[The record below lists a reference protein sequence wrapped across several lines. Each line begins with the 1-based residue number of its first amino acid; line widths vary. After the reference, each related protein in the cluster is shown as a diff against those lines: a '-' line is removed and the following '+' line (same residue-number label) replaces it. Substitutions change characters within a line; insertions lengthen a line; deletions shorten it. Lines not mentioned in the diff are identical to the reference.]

1 MILAVALLAAGGP
14 ALVVSPAAGR
24 LSVTVYRDP
33 DRARRQP
40 MNLGYLNGFALVTE
54 TRTVRLP
61 AGDATIRFE
70 GVAGG
75 IIPASAIIAGLPGGT
90 VEKNRDAR
98 LLSPAAL
105 VDGTLGRRV
114 TLRRTDKA
122 SGRTSEEDAEIVAG
136 PAEGVVLRT
145 AGGIETLGCSGLK
158 EALRYDRVP
167 ADLSA
172 RPTLSVLTRSRAGGT
187 ATVTLSYLATGFDW
201 SASYVATLGADGRTL
216 DLFAWLTLANA
227 NREGFAA
234 AQMQAV
240 AGRLS
245 RQPVMR
251 FAEGAA
257 RLELHCYP
265 LGTTTSD
272 LKTGGQDI
280 VVTARRVSKMFD
292 LARPMAMALPAPP
305 PPPPPPPPLPPEDL
319 GDLKLYR
326 VPERVSIAASGQKQV
341 ALLARNN
348 VPFERVYRAA
358 IQPGQR
364 ITGAPAR
371 VILRMRNEETAGLG
385 LALPAGST
393 ALYARRGADPVLLGT
408 GTLDDLAV
416 GERVGLAA
424 GTSRQ
429 VLAEQVID
437 APGTARVT
445 LTNANPFPVTVEVP
459 IGDATSPTF
468 TSATPLQRIDGL
480 QTWRVTLPANDT
492 ASLTYDDGSRR

>member
-1 MILAVALLAAGGP
+1 MILALALLAASGP
-14 ALVVSPAAGR
+14 ALVVSPAARR

-33 DRARRQP
+33 DRSRYER

-75 IIPASAIIAGLPGGT
+75 IIPASAIIDGLPGGT

-114 TLRRTDKA
+114 TIRRTDKA

-136 PAEGVVLRT
+136 PAQGVVLRT
-145 AGGIETLGCSGLK
+145 ASGIETLGCSGLN

-172 RPTLSVLTRSRAGGT
+172 KPTLSVLTRSRGGGT

-201 SASYVATLGADGRTL
+201 SASYVATLAADGRTL

-227 NREGFAA
+227 NREGFAE
-234 AQMQAV
+234 AQTQAV

-245 RQPVMR
+245 RQRVRR
-251 FAEGAA
+251 FAQAA
-257 RLELHCYP
+257 GKLELRCYP

-272 LKTGGQDI
+272 LRSRGAEI
-280 VVTARRVSKMFD
+280 VVTARRGEMRMFD
-292 LARPMAMALPAPP
+292 LAMPMAVMAPPP

-341 ALLARNN
+341 ALLARSK
-348 VPFERVYRAA
+348 VPFERIYRVA

-364 ITGAPAR
+364 IAGATAR

-408 GTLDDLAV
+408 GTLGDLTV

-437 APGTARVT
+437 APATARVT

-459 IGDATSPTF
+459 IGYAGSPTF
-468 TSATPLQRIDGL
+468 KSATPLPRIDGL
-480 QTWRVTLPANDT
+480 QTWRVTLPPNDT
-492 ASLTYDDGSRR
+492 ASLTYDDGARR